1 MGYVNMILILEL
13 IVAVNSFLLGIFCVY
28 RPEKAI
34 NMEQEFY
41 RWINWDTKPISM
53 NREVRNTVIMGIL
66 LILLT
71 LPIAYYVVLG
81 LRC

>member
-1 MGYVNMILILEL
+1 MILILEL